1 MKKIGLI
8 AFIVCMTCMA
18 FTCENDDEETTQE
31 EDQAKL
37 EIMYKEIIDFSLA
50 GTQSC
55 TDSKDW
61 DFTGIGARSCGGF
74 QAYIVYSKKINT
86 AQFLNKVKDYTDAEA
101 AYNKKWGVGSI
112 CSVENPP
119 KKIECVE
126 GKPKM
131 IYN

>member
-1 MKKIGLI
+1 MKKLGLI

-18 FTCENDDEETTQE
+18 FTCENDEPETTQE

-37 EIMYKEIIDFSLA
+37 EIMYKEIIDLSLA
-50 GTQSC
+50 NTQSC

-61 DFTGIGARSCGGF
+61 DFVGIGSRACGGF
-74 QAYIVYSKKINT
+74 QAYIVYSKKIDT
-86 AQFLNKVKDYTDAEA
+86 TQFLSKVAKYTELSAT
-101 AYNKKWGVGSI
+101 YNKKWGVGSI
-112 CSVENPP
+112 CSVEILP
-119 KKIECVE
+119 KKIECVD

>member
-1 MKKIGLI
+1 MKKLVLL
-8 AFIVCMTCMA
+8 FIITITLVSCS
-18 FTCENDDEETTQE
+18 NDDEESTQE

-37 EIMYKEIIDFSLA
+37 EIMYKEIIDLSLA
-50 GTQSC
+50 GTQYC

-61 DFTGIGARSCGGF
+61 DFTGIGSRACGGV

-86 AQFLNKVKDYTDAEA
+86 TQFLSKVEKYTELNT
-101 AYNKKWGVGSI
+101 AYNKKWGVSSI
-112 CSVENPP
+112 CSVEIPP
-119 KKIECVE
+119 KKIECVD

>member
-1 MKKIGLI
+1 MKKLVLT
-8 AFIVCMTCMA
+8 AFIICMTCMA
-18 FTCENDDEETTQE
+18 FTCENEEETTTQE

-37 EIMYKEIIDFSLA
+37 EMMYKEIIDLSLA
-50 GTQSC
+50 DTQSC

-61 DFTGIGARSCGGF
+61 DFTGIGSRACGGV

-86 AQFLNKVKDYTDAEA
+86 AQFLSKVKKYTELNT
-101 AYNKKWGVGSI
+101 AYNKKWGVSSI
-112 CSVENPP
+112 CSVEIPP
-119 KKIECVE
+119 KKIECVD